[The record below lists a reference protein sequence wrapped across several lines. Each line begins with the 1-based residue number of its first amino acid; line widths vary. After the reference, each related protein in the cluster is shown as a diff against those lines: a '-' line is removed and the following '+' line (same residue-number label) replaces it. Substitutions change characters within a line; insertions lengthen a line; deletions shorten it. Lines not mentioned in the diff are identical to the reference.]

1 MLSLFSHVQFFAT
14 LWTISH
20 QAPLSVGFSRQA
32 YWSGVPFSS
41 PGDLPYPGIEPASPV
56 SPALKVDSL
65 PAEPPGKPRLNHL
78 SSVQFSS
85 VAQSCPTLCDPMN
98 LSTPGL
104 PVHHQLP
111 EFTQTHA
118 LSINHLRSF
127 TIITKSRFIVKRSYR
142 SVSAKIEAKE
152 HFYTFDYAFILKEA
166 LLEERIYIT
175 SPEECRLEV

>member
-1 MLSLFSHVQFFAT
+1 
-14 LWTISH
+14 
-20 QAPLSVGFSRQA
+20 
-32 YWSGVPFSS
+32 
-41 PGDLPYPGIEPASPV
+41 
-56 SPALKVDSL
+56 
-65 PAEPPGKPRLNHL
+65 
-78 SSVQFSS
+78 
-85 VAQSCPTLCDPMN
+85 MN